1 MDLHAVQRLSIIH
14 CKKKFGKINNNSKTC
29 QNSCIKF
36 LKTKQFGLTQE
47 DKESKLKNWVIHGLG
62 PVKCED
68 QLARV
73 DGPHVFPAPSLV
85 MST

>member
-14 CKKKFGKINNNSKTC
+14 CKKNFGKINNNPKTC

-47 DKESKLKNWVIHGLG
+47 DKESKLKTG
-62 PVKCED
+62 PYMALD
-68 QLARV
+68 L
-73 DGPHVFPAPSLV
+73 
-85 MST
+85 